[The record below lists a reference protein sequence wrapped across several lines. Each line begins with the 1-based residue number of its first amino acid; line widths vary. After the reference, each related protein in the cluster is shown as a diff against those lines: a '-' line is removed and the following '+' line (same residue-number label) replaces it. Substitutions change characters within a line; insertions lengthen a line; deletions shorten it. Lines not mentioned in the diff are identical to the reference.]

1 MSVFEKFKSG
11 IQSIYPNRSLAIKL
25 VLTFLVVS
33 LAGIALIGVLASNA
47 SAHEF
52 GRFVN
57 TQRPTILAASLT
69 SYYAAH
75 NGWNGVATII
85 QTSNSTSTT
94 DPIRPLVLV
103 DNHDNVVFSTDIQFQ
118 NQKPSAQQ
126 IAFGVPI
133 WANGQLVGLL
143 IPTFPARGTP
153 PRPPANDYIA
163 RINQDLLV
171 GALGAAALSLLLGL
185 FFSST
190 LTRPL
195 KELIHATRDVAQGNL
210 EREVP
215 VRSKDELGELTKSF
229 NKMSAQL
236 KQSRDLRRNMT
247 ADIAHEL
254 RTPLSIILGHTEALS
269 ENKLDPS
276 PETFDIIYDEAKRLS
291 LLIEDLRTLSLS
303 EAGELTLTLQPVSP
317 SDLID
322 RVSGAYLPKVRAL
335 NISLE
340 TEVDANL
347 PDINADSYRIT
358 QVFTNL
364 LDNALRYT
372 ASGGQLKL
380 SAQSIL
386 DGIKFRVQD
395 SGPGISEVDL
405 PHIFDRFYRGDKSRN
420 RQDGGGSGLGL
431 AISKSIIEAHGG
443 EIWAESAVGKGTTIV
458 FVLPIF
464 NKTNRDL

>member
-1 MSVFEKFKSG
+1 MSIFEKAKSG
-11 IQSIYPNRSLAIKL
+11 IQSIFPNRSLAIKL
-25 VLTFLVVS
+25 VLAFLAVS
-33 LAGIALIGVLASNA
+33 LAGIALIGLLASNA

-57 TQRPTILAASLT
+57 TQRPTTLAASLT

-85 QTSNSTSTT
+85 QNGSSTSAT

-118 NQKPSAQQ
+118 NQKPSADQ

-133 WANGQLVGLL
+133 WANGQIVGLL
-143 IPTFPARGTP
+143 IPTFPPRGVAS
-153 PRPPANDYIA
+153 RPPANDYIA

-171 GALGAAALSLLLGL
+171 GALGAVALSLLLGL
-185 FFSST
+185 FLSST

-195 KELIHATRDVAQGNL
+195 KELINATRDVAQGNL

-276 PETFDIIYDEAKRLS
+276 PETFDVIYDEAKRLS

-322 RVSGAYLPKVRAL
+322 RVSGAYLPKARAL

-340 TEVDANL
+340 TEADANL
-347 PDINADSYRIT
+347 PDINADFYRIT
-358 QVFTNL
+358 QVLTNL

-372 ASGGQLKL
+372 SPGGQLKL
-380 SAQSIL
+380 SAQPVL
-386 DGIKFRVQD
+386 EGIMFRVQD
-395 SGPGISEVDL
+395 SGPGISQVDL

-420 RQDGGGSGLGL
+420 RQDGGSGLGL
-431 AISKSIIEAHGG
+431 AISKSIIEAHVGQ
-443 EIWAESAVGKGTTIV
+443 IWAESATGEGTTIV

-464 NKTNRDL
+464 KKNK

>member
-1 MSVFEKFKSG
+1 M
-11 IQSIYPNRSLAIKL
+11 
-25 VLTFLVVS
+25 
-33 LAGIALIGVLASNA
+33 
-47 SAHEF
+47 
-52 GRFVN
+52 
-57 TQRPTILAASLT
+57 
-69 SYYAAH
+69 AH
-75 NGWNGVATII
+75 NGWSGVETII
-85 QTSNSTSTT
+85 LGNNSTSAT

-103 DNHDNVVFSTDIQFQ
+103 DNHGNVVFSTDIQFQ
-118 NQKPSAQQ
+118 NVKPSAEQV
-126 IAFGVPI
+126 AFGVPI

-153 PRPPANDYIA
+153 SRPPANDYIA

-185 FFSST
+185 FLSST

-195 KELIHATRDVAQGNL
+195 KELINATRDVAQGNL

-229 NKMSAQL
+229 NQMSAQL

-322 RVSGAYLPKVRAL
+322 RAASAYLPKARSL

-340 TEVDANL
+340 TDADANL
-347 PDINADSYRIT
+347 PDINADSYRIL
-358 QVFTNL
+358 QVLTNL

-372 ASGGQLKL
+372 PSGGQLKL
-380 SAQSIL
+380 SAQSVL
-386 DGIKFRVQD
+386 DGIKFRVRD

-420 RQDGGGSGLGL
+420 RQDGGSGLGL

-443 EIWAESAVGKGTTIV
+443 QIWAESAAGEGTTIV
-458 FVLPIF
+458 FVLPMF
-464 NKTNRDL
+464 KKPNGDL

>member
-1 MSVFEKFKSG
+1 MSIFEKAKSG
-11 IQSIYPNRSLAIKL
+11 IQSIFPNRSLAIKL
-25 VLTFLVVS
+25 VLAFLAVS
-33 LAGIALIGVLASNA
+33 LAGIALIGLLASNA

-57 TQRPTILAASLT
+57 TQRPTTLAASLT

-85 QTSNSTSTT
+85 QSNNSTSTT

-103 DNHDNVVFSTDIQFQ
+103 DNHDNVVFSTDVQFQ
-118 NQKPSAQQ
+118 NQKPSADQ

-133 WANGQLVGLL
+133 WANGQIVGLL
-143 IPTFPARGTP
+143 IPTFPPCGAA

-171 GALGAAALSLLLGL
+171 GALGAVALSLLLGL

-195 KELIHATRDVAQGNL
+195 KELINATRDVAQGNL

-322 RVSGAYLPKVRAL
+322 RVSGAYLPKARAL

-340 TEVDANL
+340 TETDANL
-347 PDINADSYRIT
+347 PDINADFYRIT
-358 QVFTNL
+358 QVLANL

-372 ASGGQLKL
+372 PSGGQLKL
-380 SAQSIL
+380 SAQPVL
-386 DGIKFRVQD
+386 EGMMFRVQD
-395 SGPGISEVDL
+395 SGPGISQVDL

-420 RQDGGGSGLGL
+420 RQDGGSGLGL

-443 EIWAESAVGKGTTIV
+443 QIWAESATGEGTTIV
-458 FVLPIF
+458 FVLPTF
-464 NKTNRDL
+464 KKTNEDL

>member
-1 MSVFEKFKSG
+1 M
-11 IQSIYPNRSLAIKL
+11 LA
-25 VLTFLVVS
+25 FLAVS
-33 LAGIALIGVLASNA
+33 LAGIALIGVLGSNA

-57 TQRPTILAASLT
+57 TQRPTTLAASLT
-69 SYYAAH
+69 NYYVAH

-85 QTSNSTSTT
+85 QNSGSTSAT

-103 DNHDNVVFSTDIQFQ
+103 DNHGNVVFSTDIQFQ
-118 NQKPSAQQ
+118 NQKPSADQ

-133 WANGQLVGLL
+133 WANGQIVGLL

-163 RINQDLLV
+163 RINQDLLT

-185 FFSST
+185 FLSST

-195 KELIHATRDVAQGNL
+195 KELINATRDVAQGNL

-215 VRSKDELGELTKSF
+215 VRSKDELGDLTQSF
-229 NKMSAQL
+229 NQMSSQL

-269 ENKLDPS
+269 EGKLTPS
-276 PETFDIIYDEAKRLS
+276 PETFDIVYDEAKRLS
-291 LLIEDLRTLSLS
+291 LLVEDLRTLSLS
-303 EAGELTLTLQPVSP
+303 EAGELTLTLQPVAP

-322 RVSGAYLPKVRAL
+322 RVVGAYLPKAHTL

-340 TEVDANL
+340 TGTDINL
-347 PDINADSYRIT
+347 PDINADSHRII
-358 QVFTNL
+358 QVFGNL
-364 LDNALRYT
+364 LENALRYT
-372 ASGGQLKL
+372 PSGGRIKL
-380 SAQSIL
+380 SARSVA
-386 DGIKFRVQD
+386 DGIEFRIQD
-395 SGPGISEVDL
+395 SGPGIAEVDL
-405 PHIFDRFYRGDKSRN
+405 PHIFDRFYRGDKSRS
-420 RQDGGGSGLGL
+420 RQDGGSGLGL

-443 EIWAESAVGKGTTIV
+443 RIWAESAANEGTTIV
-458 FVLPIF
+458 FVLPIL
-464 NKTNRDL
+464 KKI

>member
-1 MSVFEKFKSG
+1 MSFFSKVKLG
-11 IQSIYPNRSLAIKL
+11 IQSLFPNRSLAIKL
-25 VLTFLVVS
+25 VLAFLAVS

-57 TQRPTILAASLT
+57 TERPTTLAASLT

-75 NGWNGVATII
+75 NGWTGVETII
-85 QTSNSTSTT
+85 QNNNSTSTT

-103 DNHDNVVFSTDIQFQ
+103 DNHGNVVFSTDIQFQ
-118 NQKPSAQQ
+118 NVKPSAEQV
-126 IAFGVPI
+126 AFGVPI
-133 WANGQLVGLL
+133 WANGQIVGLL
-143 IPTFPARGTP
+143 IPTFPPRGAA
-153 PRPPANDYIA
+153 PRPPANDYIG

-171 GALGAAALSLLLGL
+171 GALGAVALSLLLGL

-195 KELIHATRDVAQGNL
+195 KELINATRDVAQGNL

-254 RTPLSIILGHTEALS
+254 RTPLSIILGHAEALS
-269 ENKLDPS
+269 EGKLNPS
-276 PETFDIIYDEAKRLS
+276 PETFDIVYDEAKRLS
-291 LLIEDLRTLSLS
+291 LLVEDLRTLTLS

-322 RVSGAYLPKVRAL
+322 RASGAYLPKARAL

-340 TEVDANL
+340 ADADANL
-347 PDINADSYRIT
+347 PDIDADFYRIT
-358 QVFTNL
+358 QVLTNL

-372 ASGGQLKL
+372 PSGGRLKL
-380 SAQSIL
+380 SAQPVL
-386 DGIKFRVQD
+386 EGIKFRVQD

-420 RQDGGGSGLGL
+420 RQDGGSGLGL

-443 EIWAESAVGKGTTIV
+443 RIWAESAAGDGTAIV
-458 FVLPIF
+458 FILPAIKKS
-464 NKTNRDL
+464 NGNL

>member
-1 MSVFEKFKSG
+1 MSIFEKAKSW
-11 IQSIYPNRSLAIKL
+11 IQSIFPNRSLAIKL
-25 VLTFLVVS
+25 VLAFLAVS
-33 LAGIALIGVLASNA
+33 LAGIALIGVLGSNA

-57 TQRPTILAASLT
+57 TERPTTLAASLT

-75 NGWNGVATII
+75 NGWNGVATIV
-85 QTSNSTSTT
+85 QNNNPTSAT

-103 DNHDNVVFSTDIQFQ
+103 DNHGNVVFSTDIQFQ
-118 NQKPSAQQ
+118 NVKPSAEQV
-126 IAFGVPI
+126 AFGVPI
-133 WANGQLVGLL
+133 WANGQIVGLL
-143 IPTFPARGTP
+143 IPTFPPRGAA
-153 PRPPANDYIA
+153 PRPPANDYIG
-163 RINQDLLV
+163 RINQDLLAGAV
-171 GALGAAALSLLLGL
+171 GAVALSLLLGL

-195 KELIHATRDVAQGNL
+195 KELINATRDVAQGNL

-229 NKMSAQL
+229 NQMSAQL

-269 ENKLDPS
+269 ENKLAPS

-291 LLIEDLRTLSLS
+291 LLVEDLRTLSLS

-322 RVSGAYLPKVRAL
+322 RVSGAYLPKARSL

-340 TEVDANL
+340 AEADANL

-358 QVFTNL
+358 QVLANL

-372 ASGGQLKL
+372 PSGGRLKL
-380 SAQSIL
+380 SAQSVS
-386 DGIKFRVQD
+386 DGIKFWVQD

-420 RQDGGGSGLGL
+420 RQDGGSGLGL
-431 AISKSIIEAHGG
+431 AISKSIIEAHNGR
-443 EIWAESAVGKGTTIV
+443 IWAESVAGEGTTIV

-464 NKTNRDL
+464 KKNK

>member
-1 MSVFEKFKSG
+1 MSLHVHFRKGQIRDSKHIS
-11 IQSIYPNRSLAIKL
+11 NRSLAIKL
-25 VLTFLVVS
+25 VLAFLAVS
-33 LAGIALIGVLASNA
+33 LAGIALISVLGSNA

-57 TQRPTILAASLT
+57 TQRPTTLAASLT
-69 SYYAAH
+69 AIMRLTMDGTVST
-75 NGWNGVATII
+75 TII
-85 QTSNSTSTT
+85 QNNNSTSTT

-103 DNHDNVVFSTDIQFQ
+103 DNHGNVVFSTDIQFQ
-118 NQKPSAQQ
+118 NQKPSADQ

-133 WANGQLVGLL
+133 WANGQIVGLL
-143 IPTFPARGTP
+143 IPTFPPRGAA

-171 GALGAAALSLLLGL
+171 GALGAVALSLLLGL

-195 KELIHATRDVAQGNL
+195 KELINATRDVAQGNL

-322 RVSGAYLPKVRAL
+322 RVSGAYLPKARAL

-340 TEVDANL
+340 AEADANL
-347 PDINADSYRIT
+347 PDINADFYRIT
-358 QVFTNL
+358 QVLANL

-372 ASGGQLKL
+372 PSGGQLKL
-380 SAQSIL
+380 SAQPVL
-386 DGIKFRVQD
+386 ERN
-395 SGPGISEVDL
+395 EV
-405 PHIFDRFYRGDKSRN
+405 SRT
-420 RQDGGGSGLGL
+420 RQ
-431 AISKSIIEAHGG
+431 
-443 EIWAESAVGKGTTIV
+443 WAGHFSS
-458 FVLPIF
+458 
-464 NKTNRDL
+464 

>member
-1 MSVFEKFKSG
+1 MSIFEKAKSG
-11 IQSIYPNRSLAIKL
+11 IQSIFPNRSLAIKL
-25 VLTFLVVS
+25 VLSFLAVS
-33 LAGIALIGVLASNA
+33 LAGIALIGLLASNA

-57 TQRPTILAASLT
+57 TQRPTTLAANLT

-85 QTSNSTSTT
+85 QSNNSTSAT

-103 DNHDNVVFSTDIQFQ
+103 DNHDNVVFSTDVQFQ
-118 NQKPSAQQ
+118 NQKPSADQ

-133 WANGQLVGLL
+133 WANGQIVGLL
-143 IPTFPARGTP
+143 IPTFPPRGAA

-163 RINQDLLV
+163 RINQDLLA
-171 GALGAAALSLLLGL
+171 GASGAVALSLLLGL

-195 KELIHATRDVAQGNL
+195 KELINATRDVARGNL

-269 ENKLDPS
+269 ENKLAPS

-322 RVSGAYLPKVRAL
+322 RVSGAYLPKARSL

-340 TEVDANL
+340 ADADANL
-347 PDINADSYRIT
+347 PDIDADFYRIT
-358 QVFTNL
+358 QVLTNL

-372 ASGGQLKL
+372 PSDGQLRL
-380 SAQSIL
+380 SARPVL
-386 DGIKFRVQD
+386 EGIMFRVQD
-395 SGPGISEVDL
+395 SGPGISEADL

-420 RQDGGGSGLGL
+420 RQDGGSGLGL
-431 AISKSIIEAHGG
+431 AISKSIIEAHSGQ
-443 EIWAESAVGKGTTIV
+443 IWAESATGEGTTIV

-464 NKTNRDL
+464 KKTNEVL

>member
-1 MSVFEKFKSG
+1 MSIFEKVKSG
-11 IQSIYPNRSLAIKL
+11 IQSIFPNRSLAIKL
-25 VLTFLVVS
+25 VLAFLAVS
-33 LAGIALIGVLASNA
+33 LAGIALIGLLASNA

-57 TQRPTILAASLT
+57 TERPTTLAASLT
-69 SYYAAH
+69 NYYAAH
-75 NGWNGVATII
+75 NGWNGVETII
-85 QTSNSTSTT
+85 QNNNSTSAT

-103 DNHDNVVFSTDIQFQ
+103 DNHGNVVFSTDIQFQ
-118 NQKPSAQQ
+118 NVKPSAEQ

-133 WANGQLVGLL
+133 WANGQIVGLL
-143 IPTFPARGTP
+143 IPTFPPRGAAS
-153 PRPPANDYIA
+153 RPPANDYIA
-163 RINQDLLV
+163 RINKDLLA
-171 GALGAAALSLLLGL
+171 GALGAVALSLLLGL

-195 KELIHATRDVAQGNL
+195 KELINATRDVAQGNL

-229 NKMSAQL
+229 NNMSAQL

-322 RVSGAYLPKVRAL
+322 RVSGAYLPKTRAL

-340 TEVDANL
+340 TEADANL

-358 QVFTNL
+358 QVFANL

-372 ASGGQLKL
+372 PSGGQLKL

-386 DGIKFRVQD
+386 EGIKFRVQD

-420 RQDGGGSGLGL
+420 RQDGGSGLGL

-443 EIWAESAVGKGTTIV
+443 QIWAESVAGEGTTIV
-458 FVLPIF
+458 FVLPAF
-464 NKTNRDL
+464 KKPNENL